1 MVAYINFIGN
11 IRTKPVNPM
20 AIVSSVSNF
29 LNARQL
35 KLEKVKIDFIQASS
49 YGADNV
55 SSENIV
61 LKKDIDVDIL

>member
-35 KLEKVKIDFIQASS
+35 KLEKVKIDFI
-49 YGADNV
+49 
-55 SSENIV
+55 
-61 LKKDIDVDIL
+61 